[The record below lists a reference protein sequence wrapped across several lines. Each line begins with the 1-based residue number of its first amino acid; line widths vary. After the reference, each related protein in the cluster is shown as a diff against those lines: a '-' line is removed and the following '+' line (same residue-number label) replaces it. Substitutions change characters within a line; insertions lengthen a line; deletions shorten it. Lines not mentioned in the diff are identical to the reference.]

1 MHHFIPDPDI
11 LNRIRQLTVFQNL
24 FQKTQQLAYNLD
36 KIAKIP
42 VPMLPFHLSQFK
54 FFSRSYCLKERRDT
68 GTGNFCRVPIFFLFM
83 SAIIFVVSDLEKL
96 LPNRLDSPVCQK
108 ACYKYRY
115 LFDFDVQ
122 ATKMLSLYNAAGK
135 LVREG
140 SPGTAILQYN
150 LCPLLVSS
158 QTQCSGS
165 TLQNSVTWDQG
176 N

>member
-1 MHHFIPDPDI
+1 
-11 LNRIRQLTVFQNL
+11 
-24 FQKTQQLAYNLD
+24 
-36 KIAKIP
+36 
-42 VPMLPFHLSQFK
+42 MLPFHLSQFK

-150 LCPLLVSS
+150 LSLEVDPENAQFSLMVVKDRWVACISLQTSVVDPNTLCLGPDPGIGSSLDPDPGPNLVSDLDPS
-158 QTQCSGS
+158 LFT
-165 TLQNSVTWDQG
+165 
-176 N
+176 